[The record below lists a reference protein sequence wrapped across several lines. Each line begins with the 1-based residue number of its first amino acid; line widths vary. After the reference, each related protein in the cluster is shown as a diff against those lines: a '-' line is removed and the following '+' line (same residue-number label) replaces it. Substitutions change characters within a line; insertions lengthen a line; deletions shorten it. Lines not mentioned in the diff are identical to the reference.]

1 MKINLKFFFL
11 LFGLLTI
18 TLSDKETRIKII
30 TTKEEENEEEIAT
43 DTTQET
49 SLPTKE
55 SDKPKE
61 NTRHNAQSETEKMIQ
76 DAKKNSKETTAEKF
90 LTLVAPY
97 QDNEDF
103 ILAPLGLGTPV
114 NFAPVQVE
122 TTSYKSWV
130 SSVLNKKNPS
140 IFSYNIKDSKTGE
153 EDGGWDTV
161 VDNEGTIS
169 GNVIYDKAYIGKYKL
184 DNFKFIE
191 AVEFSENFQDFQN
204 GKLGLGNCHYAD
216 DSDKEYCL
224 IQKLKDNG
232 SIERRIFSIRE
243 LSDTHGELV
252 IGDIAENSKEKDYP
266 LLNTINEESY
276 GDIEDEQFK
285 MGWLTKI
292 SYVLFHNTHEDIKS
306 IFKNNIH
313 LPEGIAS
320 FDSSSHYIEAP
331 YSYIDSFEEQMFDVY
346 YDNACRKVNKDGTYM
361 FLCEKERYEALVE
374 NNKNLSL
381 ILVMNGYGFDIPMNL
396 LFEQINEEDYE
407 FFIHFKDF
415 EQNIWNL
422 GHPFFHKYT
431 IIFDQD
437 NQEIGIDGESIYS
450 LQDETEAEL
459 KKIQPG
465 NKWKICLLILL
476 LIAII
481 AGIFLV
487 MRKLGINFRRSK
499 GINSS
504 LMDNES
510 VDDLNFDAGQ
520 NVHNYH

>member
-1 MKINLKFFFL
+1 MKIDNKFFL
-11 LFGLLTI
+11 ILFSLI
-18 TLSDKETRIKII
+18 VFILSEKETTIKIV
-30 TTKEEENEEEIAT
+30 TTKEEEKESEETAS
-43 DTTQET
+43 DTKEDI
-49 SLPTKE
+49 SLSE
-55 SDKPKE
+55 SDKPKRSNNIAE
-61 NTRHNAQSETEKMIQ
+61 SETEKMIQ
-76 DAKKNSKETTAEKF
+76 EAKKNSKETSLEKF
-90 LTLVAPY
+90 FTIVAPY

-122 TTSYKSWV
+122 TTTYKSWV
-130 SSVLNKKNPS
+130 SSILNKKNPS
-140 IFSYNIKDSKTGE
+140 IFAYNIKESKTGE
-153 EDGGWDTV
+153 EEGDWDTV

-169 GNVIYDKAYIGKYKL
+169 GNIIYDIAHIGKYKIEK
-184 DNFKFIE
+184 FKFIE
-191 AVEFSENFQDFQN
+191 AVEFSEDFKDFVN

-216 DSDKEYCL
+216 ESDKEYCL
-224 IQKLKDNG
+224 IQRLKDNA
-232 SIERRIFSIRE
+232 SIERRIFSIKE

-252 IGDIAENSKEKDYP
+252 IGDISKDSKEKDYP
-266 LLNTINEESY
+266 LLNLLNEEAYS
-276 GDIEDEQFK
+276 DIEDEQFK

-292 SYVLFHNTHEDIKS
+292 SHVIFHNTHDDIKT
-306 IFKNNIH
+306 IFKNNFH

-320 FDSSSHYIEAP
+320 FDSSSHFIEAP
-331 YSYIDSFEEQMFDVY
+331 YSYINNFEEQMFDVY
-346 YDNACRKVNKDGTYM
+346 YDNACRKVNKNGEYF
-361 FLCEKERYEALVE
+361 FLCEKERYESLIE
-374 NNKNLSL
+374 QNKNLTL
-381 ILVMNGYGFDIPMNL
+381 ILVMNGFGFEIPINL

-407 FFIHFKDF
+407 FFVHFKDF

-437 NQEIGIDGESIYS
+437 NQEIGIDGENIYS

-465 NKWKICLLILL
+465 NKWKIILLILL
-476 LIAII
+476 LLAII

-487 MRKLGINFRRSK
+487 ARQLGINIRKNK

-510 VDDLNFDAGQ
+510 VDDLNFEPGQ
-520 NVHNYH
+520 NVHNFH